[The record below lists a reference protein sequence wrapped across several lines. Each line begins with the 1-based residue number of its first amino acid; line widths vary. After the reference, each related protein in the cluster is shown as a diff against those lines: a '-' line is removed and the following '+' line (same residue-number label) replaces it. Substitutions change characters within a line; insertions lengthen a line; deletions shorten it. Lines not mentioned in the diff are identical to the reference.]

1 MRKRFLEKLHKKY
14 PNNYQLGEAVR
25 RYYHLRLQ
33 GHSKDECEEIVLQE
47 TLSEISTLNK
57 TCYI

>member
-1 MRKRFLEKLHKKY
+1 MRKRFLETLTKKY
-14 PNNYQLGEAVR
+14 PNNYQLGEVVR

-47 TLSEISTLNK
+47 TFNFK
-57 TCYI
+57 

>member
-1 MRKRFLEKLHKKY
+1 MRKRFLEKLNKKY
-14 PNNYQLGEAVR
+14 PNDFQLGGAVR

-47 TLSEISTLNK
+47 TFNFK
-57 TCYI
+57 